1 MTMTEYIVLARTNG
15 TTKTGAPFATLK
27 VANREEILNVAV
39 WELGL
44 QQEPVVGRIVSFYSL
59 KDNQGKKSC
68 NAMDLKNGPMPD
80 PSHPLY
86 DLLPRPIGREVWDAT
101 ITHLLGYCSD
111 DKLKGIITE
120 FGAKLYKPYSEYPAA
135 TAVHHAF
142 PGGLLNH
149 THQMLAMLDGLY
161 PALPYPVKI
170 ERCVLAILFHD
181 YGKVYEYNRAGEGQ
195 EDMYLLGHIYIGAHK
210 LHTELE
216 KQGVDAEEVKRI
228 VHCVLAHHGRLEF
241 GSPVLPCTPEAEL
254 ISHLD
259 DISAKT
265 DHMEGTG
272 NLEKSFALGTH
283 VVKD

>member
-1 MTMTEYIVLARTNG
+1 MKEYIVLARQNG

-27 VANREEILNVAV
+27 VADKEEVLNVAV
-39 WELGL
+39 WELGP

-68 NAMDLKNGPMPD
+68 NAMELKNGPMPD

-86 DLLPRPIGREVWDAT
+86 DLLPRPIRREAWDAT
-101 ITHLLGYCSD
+101 ISHLVSYCSD
-111 DKLKGIITE
+111 ARLIDIIREFADKL
-120 FGAKLYKPYSEYPAA
+120 FKPYSEFPAA
-135 TAVHHAF
+135 TSVHHAF

-149 THQMLAMLDGLY
+149 THQMLAMLDGIY

-181 YGKVYEYNRAGEGQ
+181 YGKVYEYNRSGEGQ
-195 EDMYLLGHIYIGAHK
+195 EDMFLLGHIYIGAHK
-210 LHTELE
+210 LHCELE
-216 KQGVDAEEVKRI
+216 RRGIDTEETKRI
-228 VHCVLAHHGRLEF
+228 VHCVLAHHGTHEF
-241 GSPVLPCTPEAEL
+241 GSPVVPCTPEAEL
-254 ISHLD
+254 VSHLD

-265 DHMEGTG
+265 DNMNGTG
-272 NLEKSFALGTH
+272 NLEKSFALGTS

>member
-1 MTMTEYIVLARTNG
+1 MKEYIVLSRQNG

-27 VANREEILNVAV
+27 VADKEEVLNVAV
-39 WELGL
+39 WELGP
-44 QQEPVVGRIVSFYSL
+44 QQEPVVGRIVSFYNL

-68 NAMDLKNGPMPD
+68 SAMDIKNGPMPD

-86 DLLPRPIGREVWDAT
+86 DLLPRPISRETWTATIDHLISCCTDTRLIDIIREVAA
-101 ITHLLGYCSD
+101 L
-111 DKLKGIITE
+111 
-120 FGAKLYKPYSEYPAA
+120 LYKPYSEYPAA

-149 THQMLAMLDGLY
+149 THQMLAMLDAIY
-161 PALPYPVKI
+161 PALPYPLKL
-170 ERCVLAILFHD
+170 ERCVLSILFHD

-216 KQGVDAEEVKRI
+216 RRGIEADEIKRI

-254 ISHLD
+254 VNHLD

-265 DHMEGTG
+265 DNMDGTG

-283 VVKD
+283 VVK